1 MGKSKIEKRQVWDQR
16 KVYPMSSKVDAFI
29 KKLEREK
36 ASIIKKYPEVKP
48 AGITVTSENGI
59 VVLNFS
65 RDMTASELRK
75 WNNSRNKLNREIF
88 KQ

>member
-29 KKLEREK
+29 RKLEREK

-65 RDMTASELRK
+65 RDITASELRK
-75 WNNSRNKLNREIF
+75 WNSTRNKLNRELF
-88 KQ
+88 K

>member
-29 KKLEREK
+29 RKLEREK

-88 KQ
+88 KS

>member
-29 KKLEREK
+29 RKLEREK

>member
-88 KQ
+88 K

>member
-29 KKLEREK
+29 RKLEREK

-75 WNNSRNKLNREIF
+75 WNSARTKVIREIF
-88 KQ
+88 K

>member
-29 KKLEREK
+29 RKLEREK

-88 KQ
+88 K